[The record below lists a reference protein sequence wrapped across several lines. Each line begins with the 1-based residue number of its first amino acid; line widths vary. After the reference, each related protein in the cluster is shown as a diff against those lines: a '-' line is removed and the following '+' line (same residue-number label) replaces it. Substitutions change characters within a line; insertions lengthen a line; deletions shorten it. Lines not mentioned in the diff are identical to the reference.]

1 MIVIM
6 IVLHCGKPTFI
17 SLPVSPPIHRSK
29 SAKFQLWD
37 YGPKYN
43 NFHANCTAIIVICFC
58 FFFLNPE
65 AEIMLNMLFKTL
77 FKKTRSTQYAKEKKK
92 KRKNN
97 GWTFTTI
104 FAVGH
109 PSLYVSAATKPSFA
123 RVIARYV
130 FLVLKMKEFS
140 SILTTKSSACRDE
153 FAYFFFFF
161 LMQSCKLVYYSCSK
175 RKKLSFAFLCLSSKK
190 ILYTLR

>member
-1 MIVIM
+1 
-6 IVLHCGKPTFI
+6 
-17 SLPVSPPIHRSK
+17 
-29 SAKFQLWD
+29 
-37 YGPKYN
+37 
-43 NFHANCTAIIVICFC
+43 
-58 FFFLNPE
+58 
-65 AEIMLNMLFKTL
+65 MLNMLFKTL

-140 SILTTKSSACRDE
+140 SILTTNSSACRDE
-153 FAYFFFFF
+153 FAYFFFF